1 MSMRMRAVLT
11 VVGFGAAAAL
21 VTHDA
26 RADFDFQL
34 SMGTN
39 ARWMRATPPMGAPEL
54 TTFTREIA
62 AGDVPMRGG
71 ITMLGAYVDSAVT
84 LDDRWVLPL
93 IGGAYY
99 HAVGSYDAVI
109 TSREGSIVR
118 MQPWTADSL
127 DIFLPGLGYRIKKRR
142 WMFGGALR
150 TGVSF
155 LAMDGL
161 LADGAEWA
169 GVETKRVT
177 FLLQAE
183 LEACRRLDPTT
194 RVCLQVAPRI
204 YDHELLNGVMFGL
217 RAEWGR

>member
-1 MSMRMRAVLT
+1 MRTRTVLAVVML
-11 VVGFGAAAAL
+11 GAGTLL
-21 VTHDA
+21 VPKDA

-39 ARWMRATPPMGAPEL
+39 ARWMRATPALQAPQL
-54 TTFTREIA
+54 TTPTRAID

-71 ITMLGAYVDSAVT
+71 TTMLGAYLDAAVT

-93 IGGAYY
+93 LGGGYY
-99 HAVGSYDAVI
+99 HALGSYDAII
-109 TSREGSIVR
+109 TSRDGSIVR
-118 MQPWTADSL
+118 MQPWTADSV
-127 DIFLPGLGYRIKKRR
+127 DIYLPGVGYRLKRRR
-142 WMFGGALR
+142 WMFAAAIR
-150 TGVSF
+150 TGASF
-155 LAMDGL
+155 FAMDGL
-161 LADGAEWA
+161 LADGVQWTEM
-169 GVETKRVT
+169 ETKHVT

-183 LEACRRLDPTT
+183 IEACRRLDPTT

>member
-1 MSMRMRAVLT
+1 MRLRTVLT
-11 VVGFGAAAAL
+11 VVIIGAAAT
-21 VTHDA
+21 VVPREA

-34 SMGTN
+34 SMGVS
-39 ARWMRATPPMGAPEL
+39 ARWMRATPAMAAPPL
-54 TTFTREIA
+54 TTFTRAIA

-71 ITMLGAYVDSAVT
+71 VTMLGGYVDAAIT
-84 LDDRWVLPL
+84 LDDRWMLPM
-93 IGGAYY
+93 IGGGYY
-99 HAVGSYDAVI
+99 RALGSYDAVV
-109 TSREGSIVR
+109 TSRDGSIVR
-118 MQPWTADSL
+118 MQPWSAESF
-127 DIFLPGLGYRIKKRR
+127 DILLPGLGYRLKKRR

-150 TGVSF
+150 TGASF

-169 GVETKRVT
+169 SFETKRVT